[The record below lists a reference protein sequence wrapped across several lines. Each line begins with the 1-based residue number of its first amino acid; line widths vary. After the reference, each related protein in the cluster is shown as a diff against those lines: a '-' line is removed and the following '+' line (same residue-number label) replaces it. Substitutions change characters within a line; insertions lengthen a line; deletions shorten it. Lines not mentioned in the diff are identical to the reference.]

1 MAEKQ
6 KQRKHNPLQNIC
18 RSPFWVDGFLFCKY
32 RNLKEKQADF
42 TSSLIF
48 CGMISSNLIFYGQLH
63 SRANCIQ
70 WELENKKSDARM
82 YLR

>member
-1 MAEKQ
+1 M
-6 KQRKHNPLQNIC
+6 
-18 RSPFWVDGFLFCKY
+18 FCEY
-32 RNLKEKQADF
+32 CDSVAKQADF

-48 CGMISSNLIFYGQLH
+48 CDMISGSLIFYGQLH

-70 WELENKKSDARM
+70 WELENKKSDARI

>member
-1 MAEKQ
+1 M
-6 KQRKHNPLQNIC
+6 
-18 RSPFWVDGFLFCKY
+18 FCEY
-32 RNLKEKQADF
+32 CDSVAKQADF

-48 CGMISSNLIFYGQLH
+48 CDMISGSLIFCDMISGSLIFYGQLH